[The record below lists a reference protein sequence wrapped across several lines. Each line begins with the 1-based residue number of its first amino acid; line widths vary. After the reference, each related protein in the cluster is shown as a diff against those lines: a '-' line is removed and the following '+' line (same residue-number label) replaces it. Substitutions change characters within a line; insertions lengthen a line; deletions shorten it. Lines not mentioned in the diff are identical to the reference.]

1 MSKLVYLY
9 LYENNDYVRMNII
22 KYMWYITYPMIL
34 LLTSK

>member
-22 KYMWYITYPMIL
+22 KYM
-34 LLTSK
+34 